1 MNSFY
6 SSHNNFSW
14 SVHLLEHITIKQIYA
29 LEAGMKVLF
38 WRLII
43 ATFIC

>member
-14 SVHLLEHITIKQIYA
+14 SVHLSEHIIVNQICA

-38 WRLII
+38 WSLSL
-43 ATFIC
+43 